1 MVLFIVLYLGAE
13 YVILHNGDV
22 DDFNVIIINHNKY
35 ISDSK
40 EGTLKIRIY
49 IRDDA
54 KTSDATTVCVVVQ
67 AQETA

>member
-1 MVLFIVLYLGAE
+1 MNVEILGGRNPSRPPNRGGGRGEVFIVLYLGAE

-35 ISDSK
+35 IK

-49 IRDDA
+49 IL
-54 KTSDATTVCVVVQ
+54 
-67 AQETA
+67 

>member
-35 ISDSK
+35 IK

-54 KTSDATTVCVVVQ
+54 KTSDATIVCVVVQ